1 VQPGPPGRRC
11 TDSGAEAPLIEPA
24 IPIIG
29 GMETP
34 STDHPLQS
42 SAALTRAQQAWA
54 LLHIDAGR
62 AVALADAALAEAEQT
77 KDQAA
82 EAWARLTRGH
92 HLTYFARPRQAAP
105 ELRAALAL
113 FEVSDDR
120 AGQVLAHAGL
130 ARGLWREGQTDKALA
145 LVLSWRDEGLAVL
158 RHDQRGLLLNAI
170 AGCYSALNQSE
181 QAFAYMYE
189 ALRDASPT
197 EGHGYDAVLHCN
209 LAHELLQLG
218 DYHEALK
225 HVNAGLARLEGTSNA
240 RLLCGLLINRVICL
254 TDLNRAT
261 EALPD
266 IDRVCAIPADA
277 SGRGALTPYFETMA
291 IAAFRADRPA
301 LGRDLVARARL
312 VEREGIAEE
321 EVEVVVAEAMLMLC
335 EGQSD
340 AAALALQAARERCY
354 DDSMPISLR
363 TRHLVVAAWADALE
377 AVGDTKAAVAALREC
392 QHITARRSQLA
403 ARAHQQATTLQVE
416 VLLLQHELVAK
427 DAQRQAIERARDE
440 LVASNRA
447 LSQKIQEVE
456 ALQSAL
462 RQQAMRDEL
471 TGLHNRRFLNETL
484 PGLWAMAE
492 RNQSPLAVAIIDL
505 DHFKMVNDQLGHDAG
520 DRLLAA
526 FGRLLLSE
534 LRKSDIACR
543 WGGEEFCVLMPGTS
557 SAAALR
563 AVSHLLKLWQVQAL
577 ILGTLNGAGTSFS
590 AGVADSTQG
599 LDTPQALLTC
609 ADQEL
614 LASKRT
620 GRNQVRRYVP
630 STLSG

>member
-1 VQPGPPGRRC
+1 M
-11 TDSGAEAPLIEPA
+11 A
-24 IPIIG
+24 
-29 GMETP
+29 
-34 STDHPLQS
+34 
-42 SAALTRAQQAWA
+42 RAHEAWA
-54 LLHIDAGR
+54 LLHVDALR
-62 AVALADAALAEAEQT
+62 AVALADAALAEALQT
-77 KDQAA
+77 HDRMA
-82 EAWARLTRGH
+82 EGWARLVRGH

-113 FEVSDDR
+113 FEALGDR
-120 AGQVLAHAGL
+120 SGLVLAHTGL
-130 ARGLWREGQTDKALA
+130 ARGLWREGHVDKALA
-145 LVLSWRDEGLAVL
+145 LVLSLRDEGLAVL
-158 RHDQRGLLLNAI
+158 RHEQRGLLLNTI

-189 ALRDASPT
+189 ALRDTSPT

-225 HVNAGLARLEGTSNA
+225 HINAGLARLEGASNA
-240 RLLCGLLINRVICL
+240 RLQCGLLINRVICL

-291 IAAFRADRPA
+291 VAAFRAGRVA
-301 LGRDLVARARL
+301 LGRELVQRAKL
-312 VEREGIAEE
+312 VEREGLVEE
-321 EVEVVVAEAMLMLC
+321 EIEVAVAEAMLALA
-335 EGQSD
+335 EGQAS
-340 AAALALQAARERCY
+340 AAALALQAARGRCY
-354 DDSMPISLR
+354 DDSMPVSLR
-363 TRHLVVAAWADALE
+363 VRHLVVAAWADALE
-377 AVGDTKAAVAALREC
+377 ALGDAKGAVGALREC
-392 QHITARRSQLA
+392 QHIAGRRAQLA
-403 ARAHQQATTLQVE
+403 ARAHQQAATLQID
-416 VLLLQHELVAK
+416 VLLLQHQLDAK
-427 DAQRQAIERARDE
+427 DAQRVAIERARDE
-440 LVASNRA
+440 LAASNRA
-447 LSQKIQEVE
+447 LSQKMQEVE
-456 ALQSAL
+456 ALQTAL

-471 TGLHNRRFLNETL
+471 TGLHNRRYLNETL
-484 PGLWAMAE
+484 PSLWALAE
-492 RNQSPLAVAIIDL
+492 RNQKPLAVAIIDL

-526 FGRLLLSE
+526 FGRMLLAE

-543 WGGEEFCVLMPGTS
+543 WGGEEFCVLMPDTS
-557 SAAALR
+557 AAAALR
-563 AVSHLLKLWQVQAL
+563 AVSHLLKQWQVQAL
-577 ILGTLNGAGTSFS
+577 MLGIPSGAGTSFS

-614 LASKRT
+614 LAAKRT

-630 STLSG
+630 STLPG